1 MQLELCA
8 RIRVSKAKLLKFNP
22 DLDRRKKKKKLHFAE
37 CVEKEGRKSK
47 LFKRDFDTIRDR
59 SGDVLRE

>member
-22 DLDRRKKKKKLHFAE
+22 DLDRRKKKKLHFAE